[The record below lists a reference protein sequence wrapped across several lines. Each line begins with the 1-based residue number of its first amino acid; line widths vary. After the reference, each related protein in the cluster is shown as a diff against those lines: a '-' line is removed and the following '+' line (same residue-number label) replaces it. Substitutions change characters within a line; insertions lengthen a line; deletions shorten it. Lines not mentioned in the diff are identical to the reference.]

1 MEVILFLVLLI
12 VMIVFFGMRR
22 ILFGDH
28 PLLKNKKGIREL
40 LTGTVQKSMLD
51 SMLDR
56 QSGLTGKIGEVYTV
70 LKPSG
75 KILIEDEQY
84 EATTSG
90 EYIDKGEKVKVIGKG
105 LSNVLRVRKAKSK
118 ELNKLSESPSSDN

>member
-1 MEVILFLVLLI
+1 MEVVLFSVLII
-12 VMIVFFGMRR
+12 VMIAFFGMRR

-28 PLLKNKKGIREL
+28 KLIKGRKGVQEL
-40 LTGTVQKSMLD
+40 LTGTFQKSMLTQG
-51 SMLDR
+51 SEFTNR
-56 QSGLTGKIGEVYTV
+56 IGEVYTV

-75 KILIEDEQY
+75 KIIIDDEQY

-105 LSNVLRVRKAKSK
+105 LSNVLKVRKAKPK
-118 ELNKLSESPSSDN
+118 EIQAFNKKRFNEEDDT

>member
-1 MEVILFLVLLI
+1 MEVILFSVLII

-28 PLLKNKKGIREL
+28 KLIKGKAGVQEL
-40 LTGTVQKSMLD
+40 LTGTFQKSMLTQG
-51 SMLDR
+51 SEFTNR
-56 QSGLTGKIGEVYTV
+56 IGEVYTV

-75 KILIEDEQY
+75 KIIIDDEQY

-105 LSNVLRVRKAKSK
+105 LTNVLKVRKAKPKEIQAFNERQSK
-118 ELNKLSESPSSDN
+118 KEGDS